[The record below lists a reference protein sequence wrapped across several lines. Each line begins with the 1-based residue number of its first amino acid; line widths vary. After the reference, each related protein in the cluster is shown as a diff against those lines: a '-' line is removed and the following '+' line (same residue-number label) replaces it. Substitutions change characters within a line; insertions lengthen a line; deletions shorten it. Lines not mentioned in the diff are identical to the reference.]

1 MTSTSIFSNKKPLC
15 WQIKIFFCRAKK
27 KYDGMVEGNRLSR
40 DFIAKCRA
48 SGFEI
53 FSLKSRQNMMEFEI
67 LTKTISAIEDEEVWL
82 YFTPNSPS

>member
-1 MTSTSIFSNKKPLC
+1 
-15 WQIKIFFCRAKK
+15 
-27 KYDGMVEGNRLSR
+27 MVEGNRLSR